1 MIILEVVV
9 PSTGQVVSLGTRYP
23 VAKTGGKGSSA
34 SIPRLA
40 SRAPS
45 PLFPDIASS
54 DLPGPADPAL
64 RVSSVH
70 VRMNVGGV
78 RMKLIFKACNTREKL
93 PKFFD
98 DTKVESCYSL
108 IVA

>member
-54 DLPGPADPAL
+54 DLPGPAE
-64 RVSSVH
+64 
-70 VRMNVGGV
+70 
-78 RMKLIFKACNTREKL
+78 LIFKACNTREKL